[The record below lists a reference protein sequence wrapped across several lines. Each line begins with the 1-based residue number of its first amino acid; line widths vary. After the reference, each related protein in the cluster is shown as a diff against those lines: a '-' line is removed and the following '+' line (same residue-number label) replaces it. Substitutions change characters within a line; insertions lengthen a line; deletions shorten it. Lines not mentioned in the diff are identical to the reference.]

1 MNLKENYNYRF
12 ISKNYFD
19 SKYLEIETFNDEYR
33 KYKIVKYKKNE
44 EIRFAEIVFEHLI
57 KNIENVI
64 KIYDAEKI
72 VSNCKGPDA
81 RYENLTYYHIDDLY
95 FIEFSD
101 DYLGNDNEN
110 DLVKRELEIKGL
122 I

>member
-1 MNLKENYNYRF
+1 M
-12 ISKNYFD
+12 
-19 SKYLEIETFNDEYR
+19 
-33 KYKIVKYKKNE
+33 
-44 EIRFAEIVFEHLI
+44 IRL
-57 KNIENVI
+57 ENVI

-72 VSNCKGPDA
+72 VSNCKGSDA

-95 FIEFSD
+95 FIEFLND
-101 DYLGNDNEN
+101 ALDNDNEN